1 MLYAINIENSKTL
14 KCCILKKK
22 IALFFFFFFFCSKCG
37 SEYKTIFKEEESVE
51 ISKVLGLITI
61 IEKYQKIYIIMTEKN
76 ISQECRLK
84 SKDERKK
91 LLHWRNPNML
101 MPKKHKSL

>member
-14 KCCILKKK
+14 KCRILKKK
-22 IALFFFFFFFCSKCG
+22 NRSFFFCSKDG

-91 LLHWRNPNML
+91 LLH
-101 MPKKHKSL
+101 